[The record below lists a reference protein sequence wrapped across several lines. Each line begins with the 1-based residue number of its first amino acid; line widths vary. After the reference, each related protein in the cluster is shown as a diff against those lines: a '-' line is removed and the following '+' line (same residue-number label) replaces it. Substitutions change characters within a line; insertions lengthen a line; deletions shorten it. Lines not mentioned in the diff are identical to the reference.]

1 MDKLNQL
8 KYAVDQLIGQG
19 NLDIVDSVFSV
30 DYIVHSGDKTY
41 NGHKFL
47 KR

>member
-19 NLDIVDSVFSV
+19 NLDVVDSVFFSRL
-30 DYIVHSGDKTY
+30 HST
-41 NGHKFL
+41 FW
-47 KR
+47 

>member
-19 NLDIVDSVFSV
+19 NLDVVNSVFSV
-30 DYIVHSGDKTY
+30 D
-41 NGHKFL
+41 
-47 KR
+47 